1 MHNLIKEIDHINY
14 RNKPYYPLIVLIL
27 TIEYMSTK
35 MGTSYYIGGTML
47 ILFRENINKYSSI
60 SSIQKK
66 IDLAILHGYLDKLE
80 NEIQVISNKYKA
92 QKTRTNSTTNWITL
106 SKHVMPKLRNIIYNN
121 ATSVN

>member
-1 MHNLIKEIDHINY
+1 MHNLIKEINHINC

-35 MGTSYYIGGTML
+35 MGASYYMGSTML

-66 IDLAILHGYLDKLE
+66 INLAILHGYLDKLE
-80 NEIQVISNKYKA
+80 NEIQVITNKYKA
-92 QKTRTNSTTNWITL
+92 QKNPLKLYYELKNYPIQTCVLKIIEHYELTN
-106 SKHVMPKLRNIIYNN
+106 M
-121 ATSVN
+121 A

>member
-35 MGTSYYIGGTML
+35 MGTSYYIEGTML

-66 IDLAILHGYLDKLE
+66 INLTILHGYLDKLE
-80 NEIQVISNKYKA
+80 NGIQVITNKYKT
-92 QKTRTNSTTNWITL
+92 QKTPHKLYYELNYPIPTCVLKIMEHYELTN
-106 SKHVMPKLRNIIYNN
+106 M
-121 ATSVN
+121 A

>member
-1 MHNLIKEIDHINY
+1 MY
-14 RNKPYYPLIVLIL
+14 KPYYPLIVLIL

-66 IDLAILHGYLDKLE
+66 IDLAILHGYLYKLE
-80 NEIQVISNKYKA
+80 NEIQVITNKYKA
-92 QKTRTNSTTNWITL
+92 PKNPHKLYYELNYPIQTCAPKIIEHYELTN
-106 SKHVMPKLRNIIYNN
+106 M
-121 ATSVN
+121 A